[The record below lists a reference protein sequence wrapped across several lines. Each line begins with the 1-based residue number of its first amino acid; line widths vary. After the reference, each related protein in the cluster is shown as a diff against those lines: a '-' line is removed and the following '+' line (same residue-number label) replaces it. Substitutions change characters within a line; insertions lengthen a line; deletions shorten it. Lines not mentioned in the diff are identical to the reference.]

1 MVEVFVTD
9 IPTIDFANQVYQQ
22 IQGLLP
28 AARITFD
35 LEDCDRIL
43 KIEDNDIDSEQVIHL
58 LSTLGF
64 MCRVLV

>member
-9 IPTIDFANQVYQQ
+9 IPTIDFAIQVHQE
-22 IQGLLP
+22 IQELFP

-43 KIEDNDIDSEQVIHL
+43 KIEDDDIDSEQVIHL
-58 LSTLGF
+58 VSKLGF
-64 MCRVLV
+64 MCRMLV

>member
-9 IPTIDFANQVYQQ
+9 IPTIDFAIQVHQRL
-22 IQGLLP
+22 QGLFP

-43 KIEDNDIDSEQVIHL
+43 KIEDNDIDSERVIHL
-58 LSTLGF
+58 VSKLGF
-64 MCRVLV
+64 MCRMLV